1 MLNDRKI
8 RMGEDQKKRLMVT
21 SAITL
26 KSIDAARTAVEN
38 LKRQE
43 GDAWQF
49 LRAGASSG
57 LKARSQMVSNQP
69 TNLQQLLSQL
79 QKPLRHHIHQIN
91 REIIPE

>member
-8 RMGEDQKKRLMVT
+8 RMGEDPKKRLMTT

-43 GDAWQF
+43 GDAWQ
-49 LRAGASSG
+49 SSG

-79 QKPLRHHIHQIN
+79 QKPLSHHIHQIN
-91 REIIPE
+91 

>member
-8 RMGEDQKKRLMVT
+8 RMGEDPKKRLMAT

-43 GDAWQF
+43 GGAWQSDF
-49 LRAGASSG
+49 SKWVSRTLEHNIEQQSN
-57 LKARSQMVSNQP
+57 RSPYPSLTAP
-69 TNLQQLLSQL
+69 PPSRCS
-79 QKPLRHHIHQIN
+79 PAAH
-91 REIIPE
+91 